1 MGYQERCK
9 VSIHIFSCLQL
20 TPSQIKMKDESNRM
34 VADTTIRLD
43 KATDDLE
50 AVVVRHVF
58 LLIAR
63 FTITN

>member
-1 MGYQERCK
+1 
-9 VSIHIFSCLQL
+9 
-20 TPSQIKMKDESNRM
+20 MKDESNRM